1 MASRLVVKAMFH
13 PFLQNRFLN
22 DPFFFQQ
29 IKEGRELAFVEVS
42 VTSVYGVPKKGLE
55 ISDFTV
61 SLMAAPEAQVLGV
74 DLLMMV
80 KEDLPGF
87 YALFLSRAG
96 SPKWAEG
103 EYVVAIAVHSKT
115 TTSVAQ
121 GQTLV
126 GFKFVN

>member
-1 MASRLVVKAMFH
+1 MASRLIVKAMFH
-13 PFLQNRFLN
+13 PNIQNRFLN

-29 IKEGRELAFVEVS
+29 LKDGRDLAFVEVS

-55 ISDFTV
+55 SSDFTV
-61 SLMAAPEAQVLGV
+61 SMIAAPEAQVAGV

-87 YALFLSRAG
+87 YALFLARSG
-96 SPKWAEG
+96 SPKWVEG
-103 EYVVAIAVHSKT
+103 EYVIAIAVHSKT

-126 GFKFVN
+126 GFKFVS

>member
-13 PFLQNRFLN
+13 PFLQNRFLD
-22 DPFFFQQ
+22 DPSFFQQ

-42 VTSVYGVPKKGLE
+42 VTSVYGVPKKGLG
-55 ISDFTV
+55 SADFTV
-61 SLMAAPEAQVLGV
+61 SMVAAPDTQVLGI

-96 SPKWAEG
+96 SPKWVDG
-103 EYVVAIAVHSKT
+103 EYVVALAVHSKT

-126 GFKFVN
+126 GFKFVH